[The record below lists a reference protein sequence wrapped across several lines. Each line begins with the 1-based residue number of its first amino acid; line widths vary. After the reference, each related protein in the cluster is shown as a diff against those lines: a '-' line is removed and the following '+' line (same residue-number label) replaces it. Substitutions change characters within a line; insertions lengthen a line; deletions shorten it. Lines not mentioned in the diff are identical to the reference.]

1 MSAAYG
7 EHEHKEHAM
16 SERQTRMV
24 ANGEFNVEVTS
35 QGSGPLMLCIHG
47 WPELW
52 SSWRHQ
58 MDHFS
63 DRYTVAAMNVRGY
76 GGSSNPTDIER
87 YTLRELASDA
97 AAVIDELGGGSAIVL
112 GHDWG
117 APIAWNT
124 ARLHPDKVSAVCGMS
139 VPYMPVGPDNTLDLW
154 RSVYT
159 EHGKFFY
166 QVYFDDN
173 RGGAEAELGADT
185 ARSLRMIYYSAS
197 GDGSTARLADAKPAD
212 STMLDGLVDPEP
224 FPAWASDDDIRVVA
238 DGIDQGGWHGPL
250 NRYRAQPFD
259 AQDLGQLPDGNL
271 GQPAAFIGGEVDP
284 VRTFMEGVD
293 IFDFAPLACDDFRG
307 TTVISGAGHW
317 VQQEAPVETN
327 AALEAFLSSLEN

>member
-1 MSAAYG
+1 
-7 EHEHKEHAM
+7 M
-16 SERQTRMV
+16 SERQIHNV
-24 ANGEFNVEVTS
+24 SNGEYTVEVVT
-35 QGSGPLMLCIHG
+35 QGSGPLILCIHG

-63 DRYTVAAMNVRGY
+63 DRYTVAALNVRGY
-76 GGSSNPTDIER
+76 GGSSNPTDIAA
-87 YTLRELASDA
+87 YTLMELAGDA
-97 AAVIDELGGGSAIVL
+97 AAVIDELGDGSAIVI

-139 VPYMPVGPDNTLDLW
+139 VPYLPVGPDNSLDMW

-159 EHGKFFY
+159 EQNKFFY

-185 ARSLRMIYYSAS
+185 AKSLRMIYYSAS
-197 GDGSTARLADAKPAD
+197 GDGSEARLVSDKPADAK
-212 STMLDGLVDPEP
+212 MLDGLVDPDP
-224 FPAWASDDDIRVVA
+224 FPAWASQDDIQVVA

-250 NRYRAQPFD
+250 NRYRAQPLD
-259 AQDLGQLPDGNL
+259 ASGLGQMPDGNL
-271 GQPAAFIGGEVDP
+271 RQPASFIGGEVDP
-284 VRTFMEGVD
+284 VRSFMEGVD
-293 IFDFAPLACDDFRG
+293 IFDFAPAACDDFRG
-307 TTVISGAGHW
+307 TTIVPGAGHW
-317 VQQEAPVETN
+317 VQQEAPAETN
-327 AALEAFLSSLEN
+327 AALEGFLETL